1 MTDDLRRQRRF
12 MEEVELAIRAANR
25 EIIGAHIPAM
35 TRESFVR
42 LAVAVGKVRAGY
54 LDAVLGMD
62 WTEPNE
68 TALQDLRRKREMYEE
83 ARTGFEALRHCIETG
98 YVDIGDS
105 APPGTPA
112 KKGGTR

>member
-35 TRESFVR
+35 TREAFVR

-54 LDAVLGMD
+54 LDAVLAMD

-83 ARTGFEALRHCIETG
+83 ARTGFEALRHCIEAG
-98 YVDIGDS
+98 YVEIGDS
-105 APPGTPA
+105 AAPGTPA
-112 KKGGTR
+112 NKGGTR